1 MITEDYLTRLF
12 VTFIQALMKAR
23 LRAIDEE
30 DMQGA
35 ADLLENAIGNAANMD
50 ASMFLNLAPESI
62 SQILQATDTDK
73 EITEFMAR
81 SLMQAAEY
89 RKQAGQTDLA
99 DLRKKQAEAIAKAYG
114 HDLTIKMEDFLSKY
128 DYAQE
133 QS

>member
-23 LRAIDEE
+23 SRAIDEE

-73 EITEFMAR
+73 EVTEFMAR

-89 RKQAGQTDLA
+89 RSQAGQNDLA

-114 HDLTIKMEDFLSKY
+114 HDLTIEIEDFLSKY
-128 DYAQE
+128 D
-133 QS
+133 